1 MIADCAEPPL
11 APVMVTAEF
20 PMYVELLYSAVSVN
34 VELPRPDVVID
45 CGEKR
50 AVTPAGRPLTESATV
65 PLNPFDADTS
75 IV

>member
-11 APVMVTAEF
+11 VPVMVTAEF
-20 PMYVELLYSAVSVN
+20 LMYVDMLYAAVSVN
-34 VELPRPDVVID
+34 VELPRLDVVID
-45 CGEKR
+45 CGEKL

-65 PLNPFDADTS
+65 PLNPFDADAS